1 MPTASQ
7 EDSFTMSLA
16 RRWRFRTFAA
26 GRGDVLFAIALAV
39 PVFGSLAWNAGQYDQ
54 PLTLLLALPALGS
67 TFLRRSR
74 PAAALLIAV
83 AVWAAIPSDQA
94 LQLPVMAVLYTI
106 ATRTEWRVAA
116 AAAAGAAGVVVIAD
130 AVWGRGNVNDHG
142 GLLGYAA
149 GATAACAAAVAL
161 GLYVAA
167 RRRVLDGLRD
177 RAERLDRE
185 RELLAD
191 RAVAQERVRI
201 AQELHDIVAHNV
213 SLMVVE
219 AQALG
224 ATVRD
229 ERVTQRTD
237 AIANLG
243 REAMTEM
250 HTTLR
255 LLRGDSDTP
264 ELAPQPGLAQ
274 LERLIQQLRR
284 AGLEIELTVEGQ
296 PRALAQ
302 GVDLSAYRII
312 QEALTNVVKHAA
324 GASTKVTLAYQE
336 QGIELTII
344 DTESEARTTLLQ
356 ESSDGHGVIGM
367 RERAALFGGRLT
379 TESLPDGFKV
389 TATLPYA
396 PTPS

>member
-1 MPTASQ
+1 
-7 EDSFTMSLA
+7 MSLA
-16 RRWRFRTFAA
+16 RPPRFRQFAPT
-26 GRGDVLFAIALAV
+26 RGDLLLAVVLAV
-39 PVFGSLAWNAGQYDQ
+39 PVLGSLVARAHQDHHPLVVLLALGALGSLLLRRERANAA
-54 PLTLLLALPALGS
+54 LLLA
-67 TFLRRSR
+67 
-74 PAAALLIAV
+74 V
-83 AVWAAIPSDQA
+83 AVDAAMPDNHT
-94 LQLPVMAVLYTI
+94 LLFPVMAVLYTLASQRQWQPA
-106 ATRTEWRVAA
+106 ATAG
-116 AAAAGAAGVVVIAD
+116 AAAAGVVILAG
-130 AVWGRGNVNDHG
+130 AAWGNASITDHG
-142 GLLGYAA
+142 GLLGYVIGVAA
-149 GATAACAAAVAL
+149 SCAAAVAL
-161 GLYVAA
+161 GLYVGA
-167 RRRVLDGLRD
+167 RRRVLEGLRE

-191 RAVAQERVRI
+191 RAVAQERIRI

-224 ATVRD
+224 ATVPD
-229 ERVTQRTD
+229 ERVRQRTD

-243 REAMTEM
+243 RQAMTEM

-274 LERLIQQLRR
+274 LERLIEQLRR
-284 AGLEIELTVEGQ
+284 AGLEIELTVQGQ

-324 GASTKVTLAYQE
+324 GASTKVTLAYE
-336 QGIELTII
+336 PQGVELTII
-344 DTESEARTTLLQ
+344 DTEGETRTTLLQ
-356 ESSDGHGVIGM
+356 DPSDGHGVIGM

-379 TESLPDGFKV
+379 TEALPNGFKV

-396 PTPS
+396 TEPS